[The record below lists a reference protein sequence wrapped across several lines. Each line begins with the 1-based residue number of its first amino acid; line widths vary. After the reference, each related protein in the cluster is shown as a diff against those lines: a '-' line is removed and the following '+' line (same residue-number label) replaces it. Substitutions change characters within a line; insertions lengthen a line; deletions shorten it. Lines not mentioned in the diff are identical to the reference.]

1 MKTISLTLSLLLLPL
16 MTHAEGFPENISL
29 KNGQLQKCSQTEIT
43 VMKFIDVAKAALFSS
58 DCSRLPRLTDDLQ
71 LSFIYQ
77 RDFAGEDFIEAAET
91 LLQRN
96 LSETDYQQIETE
108 LDNFNQHYQAVE
120 EGDRYDIRLTRA
132 GLYLIK
138 NDEVISHSSSL
149 VLGKRYYQIWFGQK
163 PFNDKMKQALLSP
176 AG

>member
-1 MKTISLTLSLLLLPL
+1 MKRIRLTLCLLFLPL
-16 MTHAEGFPENISL
+16 MTYAEDFPSNISL
-29 KNGQLQKCSQTEIT
+29 SNGQLQKCSQTEIT
-43 VMKFIDVAKAALFSS
+43 VMMFIDVAKAALFSS
-58 DCSRLPRLTDDLQ
+58 DCAQLPRLTDELQ

-77 RDFAGEDFIEAAET
+77 RDFKGEDFVEAAET

-96 LSETDYQQIETE
+96 LSRDEYQQIESE
-108 LDNFNQHYQAVE
+108 LDRFNQHYQAVK
-120 EGDRYDIRLTRA
+120 EGDRYDVRLTRA

-163 PFNDKMKQALLSP
+163 PFNDKMKQALLMP
-176 AG
+176 G